1 MVVTQ
6 CCELLNTTDLF
17 VLEWLHTVSPQLYPT
32 LCDPMDCSPPGSSV
46 YGIFLTRILQ
56 LLLFLPP
63 GDLPDLGIK
72 PMSSELAGG
81 FFTIEPRGNHVMSS
95 SPLNKSIN
103 KYLVQFLSPN
113 WALTDTYAF
122 IRQTAAVGFAFTT
135 WTTWL
140 APALVPVSSSDFQ
153 FSRWLTLRGKHCLD
167 LCHPICASLLWLFK

>member
-6 CCELLNTTDLF
+6 CCELLNTTELF
-17 VLEWLHTVSPQLYPT
+17 ILEWLHTVSPQSYTT
-32 LCDPMDCSPPGSSV
+32 LCDPMDYSPPGSSV
-46 YGIFLTRILQ
+46 YGIFLTRILE
-56 LLLFLPP
+56 LLPFLPP

-72 PMSSELAGG
+72 PLSSELAGG
-81 FFTIEPRGNHVMSS
+81 LFTIEPPGNHVKFTS
-95 SPLNKSIN
+95 LNKSIH
-103 KYLVQFLSPN
+103 KYLVHFLSPN
-113 WALTDTYAF
+113 WVLTDTFAF

-167 LCHPICASLLWLFK
+167 LCHPICVSLMWLFK